1 MIRTQVYLP
10 KSLYQNVRL
19 LAKRENRP
27 AASLVRE
34 LLEDGLDK
42 KNKKLNAGTAL
53 LRLAELGKKLKI
65 KGPRDLS
72 INHDKYLYE
81 EE

>member
-19 LAKRENRP
+19 LAKKENRP

-34 LLEDGLDK
+34 LLEDGLK
-42 KNKKLNAGTAL
+42 KRSKKLNAGTAL
-53 LRLAELGKKLKI
+53 LRLAALGKKLKI
-65 KGPRDLS
+65 KGPSDLS